1 MVTPA
6 RPASRPSHTS
16 GIKEES
22 PIGRGFHWG
31 PLALTRAAV
40 VLLGVLQLWFY
51 RYDQNND
58 GMHYLDIA
66 TKYAEGDFAGA
77 VNAFW
82 SPLYSWLFVPV
93 YTVLNVSPANQYQA
107 AHALNLV
114 LFLAAV
120 AAFEFFLRQLFAT
133 LDDSAAFDATPFSL
147 SWWIAGYS
155 CFAYSMMVMVN
166 LGRVG
171 PDIVVAASVFASSGL
186 LLKASRQREASLGV
200 NAAQGV
206 VLGLGYLG
214 KAALFPVSLAVI
226 VVLAVLLRR
235 RSRGWL
241 SVAVCAAVFLGI
253 SLPWV
258 AALSTQKG
266 RLTFGDAGRLNYAWK
281 VNNVPISHW
290 QGDPLTGQP
299 LHATRILSKRPT
311 VYEFAEPIR
320 ATYPVWH
327 DPSYWFDGIHP
338 RFVPGMQAARIMNS
352 ADYFISRTWLAPMLL
367 ATIVAALIAGKASMA
382 SAIRRRWFVL
392 LPSAVGLLGYT
403 VVLVF
408 DRYIA
413 PFVVTTFLVL
423 LAGPLRDL
431 AGKRDGSRRIPVA
444 LLSGVAVVFAI
455 MTLHELWFFDR
466 LARRGHRHLAT
477 ANAIRDLGVADGSRI
492 GVIGNAQSSYW
503 AQLAGNR
510 VVAEIMPAEVA
521 LYWSLPAAERAR
533 LIDLFRRPGAVAV
546 VADNVP
552 SWADTDGWKP
562 APDGYWVHLFTS
574 AGNAAVR
581 HAP

>member
-6 RPASRPSHTS
+6 RPASQPSHTAEIEDYPTRS
-16 GIKEES
+16 G
-22 PIGRGFHWG
+22 GFRWG
-31 PLALTRAAV
+31 PLGLARAVV

-58 GMHYLDIA
+58 GMHYLDISR
-66 TKYAEGDFAGA
+66 KYAQGDFSGA

-82 SPLYSWLFVPV
+82 SPLYSWLFVPA
-93 YTVLNVSPANQYQA
+93 YTVFNVGPASEFQA
-107 AHALNLV
+107 AHGLNFV
-114 LFLAAV
+114 LFLAAL
-120 AAFEFFLRQLFAT
+120 AAFELLLRELFAT
-133 LDDSAAFDATPFSL
+133 LIDPDALNATPFRL

-155 CFAYSMMVMVN
+155 CFAYSMVVMVN

-171 PDIVVAASVFASSGL
+171 PDIVVAASVFASSAL
-186 LLKASRQREASLGV
+186 LLRASRQHEASIRIGAALG
-200 NAAQGV
+200 A

-299 LHATRILSKRPT
+299 LHPTRKLSEQPT

-327 DPSYWFDGIHP
+327 DPSYWFDGIRP
-338 RFVPGMQAARIMNS
+338 RFVPRMQAARIMS
-352 ADYFISRTWLAPMLL
+352 SVDYFISRGWLAPMLL
-367 ATIVAALIAGKASMA
+367 ATLVAALIAGRASIA
-382 SAIRRRWFVL
+382 SAIRRWWFVL

-413 PFVVTTFLVL
+413 PFVVTTFFVL
-423 LAGPLRDL
+423 LAGPLGDL
-431 AGKRDGSRRIPVA
+431 AKRDGSRRIPVA

-466 LARRGHRHLAT
+466 LAPRGHRHLAT

-492 GVIGNAQSSYW
+492 GVIGNGPHSYW

-521 LYWSLPAAERAR
+521 LYWSLPAGERNR
-533 LIDLFRRPGAVAV
+533 LIDLFRGPGAVAV

-552 SWADTDGWKP
+552 SWADTSGWKP
-562 APDGYWVHLFTS
+562 VPNGYWVYSLSSLTPS
-574 AGNAAVR
+574 AGD
-581 HAP
+581 

>member
-1 MVTPA
+1 MVTPV
-6 RPASRPSHTS
+6 RPAAQPSHTAEKEDYPTRS
-16 GIKEES
+16 G
-22 PIGRGFHWG
+22 GFRWG
-31 PLALTRAAV
+31 PLALARSAV

-66 TKYAEGDFAGA
+66 RKYAQGDFSGA

-82 SPLYSWLFVPV
+82 SPLYSWLFIPA
-93 YTVLNVSPANQYQA
+93 YTVFNVGPASEFQA
-107 AHALNLV
+107 AHGLNFV
-114 LFLAAV
+114 LFLAAL
-120 AAFEFFLRQLFAT
+120 AAFELLLRELYAT
-133 LDDSAAFDATPFSL
+133 LTDPDALDATPFRH

-155 CFAYSMMVMVN
+155 CFAYSMVVMVN

-171 PDIVVAASVFASSGL
+171 PDIVVAASVFASSAL
-186 LLKASRQREASLGV
+186 LLRASRQPEASLGV
-200 NAAQGV
+200 GAALGAA
-206 VLGLGYLG
+206 LGLGYLG

-226 VVLAVLLRR
+226 AVLAVLLRR

-241 SVAVCAAVFLGI
+241 SVAVCAAVFFGI

-290 QGDPLTGQP
+290 QGDQLTGQP
-299 LHATRILSKRPT
+299 LHPTRKLSEQPT

-327 DPSYWFDGIHP
+327 DPSYWFDGIRP
-338 RFVPGMQAARIMNS
+338 RFVPRMQVARIMS
-352 ADYFISRTWLAPMLL
+352 SVDYFISRGWLAPMLL
-367 ATIVAALIAGKASMA
+367 ATLVAALIAGRASTA
-382 SAIRRRWFVL
+382 SVIRRTWFVL
-392 LPSAVGLLGYT
+392 LPSAVGLIGYT

-423 LAGPLRDL
+423 LTGTLGNL
-431 AGKRDGSRRIPVA
+431 AKRDGSRRIPVA

-466 LARRGHRHLAT
+466 LAPRGHRHLAT

-492 GVIGNAQSSYW
+492 GVIGNGPHSYW

-510 VVAEIMPAEVA
+510 VVAEIMPAEVG
-521 LYWSLPAAERAR
+521 LYWSLPAAERSR

-552 SWADTDGWKP
+552 SWADTSGWKP
-562 APDGYWVHLFTS
+562 APNGYWVYSLS
-574 AGNAAVR
+574 SVPSSGN
-581 HAP
+581 

>member
-6 RPASRPSHTS
+6 RPASQPSHTAEIEDYPTRS
-16 GIKEES
+16 A
-22 PIGRGFHWG
+22 GFRWG

-40 VLLGVLQLWFY
+40 VLLGILQLWFY

-66 TKYAEGDFAGA
+66 RKYAQGDFAGA

-82 SPLYSWLFVPV
+82 SPLYSWLFVPI
-93 YTVLNVSPANQYQA
+93 YTVFNVGPAHEFQA
-107 AHALNLV
+107 AHLLNFV
-114 LFLAAV
+114 LFLVAL
-120 AAFEFFLRQLFAT
+120 AAFEFFLRQLFAAI
-133 LDDSAAFDATPFSL
+133 DESDAFDATSFRL

-155 CFAYSMMVMVN
+155 CFAYSMVVMVN

-171 PDIVVAASVFASSGL
+171 PDIVVAASVFASSAL
-186 LLKASRQREASLGV
+186 LLKASRRREASLGIS
-200 NAAQGV
+200 AALGA
-206 VLGLGYLG
+206 VLGVGYLG
-214 KAALFPVSLAVI
+214 KAALFPVSLVVI

-235 RSRGWL
+235 RARGWL
-241 SVAVCAAVFLGI
+241 SVAVCAAVFLGV

-258 AALSTQKG
+258 AALSAQKG

-299 LHATRILSKRPT
+299 LHPTRTLSQQPT
-311 VYEFAEPIR
+311 IYEFAEPVR

-338 RFVPGMQAARIMNS
+338 RFVPRMQAARIMS
-352 ADYFISRTWLAPMLL
+352 SVDYFISRGWLAPMLL
-367 ATIVAALIAGKASMA
+367 ATIVAALIAGRASA
-382 SAIRRRWFVL
+382 AGAIRRTWFIL

-413 PFVVTTFLVL
+413 PFVVTIFLVL
-423 LAGPLRDL
+423 LARPLADL

-466 LARRGHRHLAT
+466 LAPRGHRHLAT
-477 ANAIRDLGVADGSRI
+477 ANAIRDLGVVDGSRI
-492 GVIGNAQSSYW
+492 GVIGNGPHSYW
-503 AQLAGNR
+503 AQLARNR

-521 LYWSLPAAERAR
+521 LYWSLPAAERSR
-533 LIDLFRRPGAVAV
+533 IIDLFRRPGAVAV

-552 SWADTDGWKP
+552 SWADTTGWKP
-562 APDGYWVHLFTS
+562 APNGYWVYTLSSVTPS
-574 AGNAAVR
+574 QRN
-581 HAP
+581 